1 MMTEKQEKELLE
13 IQCRKQAESRKVRST
28 AAFYDADYWG
38 EYWGARFNSFPDEN
52 DPVTK
57 NETLKKVEFIKRY
70 FTRCQSILDCACS
83 FGFIPAAFQ
92 DIGWRAAGVDISK
105 AAIEHAPERV
115 RDKIYPVSITD
126 MNMFADS
133 SFDLVC
139 AFDVLEHLYIEEIMP
154 AVSEISRV
162 AKYSILLR
170 LPVPSFGAE
179 PGQADL
185 SHEGLTREHVSMYDT
200 MWWARRFHER
210 NKFRFWFSQIWNNSE
225 ELHAPVAEGW
235 IAFGLTRNG

>member
-139 AFDVLEHLYIEEIMP
+139 AFDVPEHVHP
-154 AVSEISRV
+154 Q
-162 AKYSILLR
+162 
-170 LPVPSFGAE
+170 FGAINIE
-179 PGQADL
+179 AGEHA
-185 SHEGLTREHVSMYDT
+185 GTRRRPRGATVIGETPACRATSRIVTTRSLRSAAMISAT
-200 MWWARRFHER
+200 SWA
-210 NKFRFWFSQIWNNSE
+210 SIC
-225 ELHAPVAEGW
+225 P
-235 IAFGLTRNG
+235 